1 MIPNQVTRMEPD
13 IWSQDQSDIAPD
25 MEAPAG
31 PGTRRANGF
40 VRALVWL
47 FGAWA
52 VVIAVFFLLATLT
65 SPDPVTRAIAGMA
78 LGLFLFWIVLGGAI
92 SLLLHNR
99 VRDILRHFDAHW
111 RIAFV
116 LVATL
121 LALLE
126 EAVTTTMT
134 NTAPLWGVPVGKAYI
149 TASANYLEVV
159 FYHSVVVIV
168 PMFIAWAWL
177 LKRYAFSPAVVFI
190 LFGCAGALAET
201 ATFGAQNLVGL
212 GFWVYVYGLMVYL
225 PACAIPPDHNARNP
239 GIWACLLALVL
250 PILAAIPVALII
262 LALSPPQHAFAPFR
276 SAREA
281 ASL

>member
-1 MIPNQVTRMEPD
+1 MEPD
-13 IWSQDQSDIAPD
+13 FPSQTLMTPGS
-25 MEAPAG
+25 EATATPIR
-31 PGTRRANGF
+31 RRASWF

-47 FGAWA
+47 FGVWA
-52 VVIAVFFLLATLT
+52 VVIALFFLATTLT

-78 LGLFLFWIVLGGAI
+78 LGLFLFWIVLGGAL
-92 SLLLHNR
+92 SLLLRKR
-99 VRDILRHFDAHW
+99 VRSVLRRFDAHW

-116 LVATL
+116 LFATV

-134 NTAPLWGVPVGKAYI
+134 NAAPLWGVPVGKAYI

-159 FYHSVVVIV
+159 LYHSVIVFV

-177 LKRYAFSPAVVFI
+177 LRRYAFSPAAVFV
-190 LFGCAGALAET
+190 LYGCAGALAET
-201 ATFGAQNLVGL
+201 RTFGAQNLVGL

-225 PACAIPPDHNARNP
+225 PACAVPPERGARKP
-239 GIWACLLALVL
+239 GVWACLLALIL

-262 LALSPPQHAFAPFR
+262 LALNPPQHAFAPIR
-276 SAREA
+276 
-281 ASL
+281 

>member
-1 MIPNQVTRMEPD
+1 MISDREARMEPD
-13 IWSQDQSDIAPD
+13 VWSQDQFDSAPHVETIA
-25 MEAPAG
+25 APV
-31 PGTRRANGF
+31 TRRANWF
-40 VRALVWL
+40 ARALVWL

-52 VVIAVFFLLATLT
+52 VIIAIFFLATTLT
-65 SPDPVTRAIAGMA
+65 SPAPVTRAIAGMA
-78 LGLFLFWIVLGGAI
+78 LGLFLFWIVLGGALT
-92 SLLLHNR
+92 LLLRKR
-99 VRDILRHFDAHW
+99 VRKILRYFDAHW
-111 RIAFV
+111 RLAFV
-116 LVATL
+116 LFATL

-159 FYHSVVVIV
+159 LYHSVVVFV

-201 ATFGAQNLVGL
+201 GTFGAQNLVGL

-225 PACAIPPDHNARNP
+225 PACAIPPDHNARKP

-250 PILAAIPVALII
+250 PILAAMPVALII
-262 LALSPPQHAFAPFR
+262 LAINPPQHAFAPIR
-276 SAREA
+276 
-281 ASL
+281 

>member
-1 MIPNQVTRMEPD
+1 MEPD
-13 IWSQDQSDIAPD
+13 VWSQGQIDIAPD
-25 MEAPAG
+25 TEAIATPIR
-31 PGTRRANGF
+31 RRASRF

-52 VVIAVFFLLATLT
+52 VIIALFFLLSTLT
-65 SPDPVTRAIAGMA
+65 SPDPVTHAIAGMA
-78 LGLFLFWIVLGGAI
+78 LGLFVFWIVLGGAF

-99 VRDILRHFDAHW
+99 VRSILRRFDAHW

-116 LVATL
+116 LFATL

-134 NTAPLWGVPVGKAYI
+134 NAAPLWGVPVGKAYI

-159 FYHSVVVIV
+159 LYHSVIVFV

-177 LKRYAFSPAVVFI
+177 LKRYAFSPAAVFI
-190 LFGCAGALAET
+190 LYGCTGALAET
-201 ATFGAQNLVGL
+201 GTFGAQNLVGL

-225 PACAIPPDHNARNP
+225 PACAIPTERGARKP
-239 GIWACLLALVL
+239 GVWACLLALVL

-262 LALSPPQHAFAPFR
+262 LAINPPQHAFAPIH
-276 SAREA
+276 
-281 ASL
+281 